1 MVTVETLIGTLN
13 TFVKKVN
20 ENMTLKKILKGW
32 SKLIVVK
39 TKDPDAV
46 ATLKV
51 ERGTVVDVK
60 LEDMPEPDITMSA
73 NADVINDI
81 FTGRANPSRLYLDG
95 TLKVFASQKDQ
106 MVLDSIVD
114 IVWK

>member
-1 MVTVETLIGTLN
+1 MVSLETLINTLN

-32 SKLIVVK
+32 SKLMVVR
-39 TKDPDAV
+39 TKDPEAV
-46 ATLKV
+46 STLKI
-51 ERGTVVDVK
+51 EKGSVVDVK
-60 LEDMPEPDITMSA
+60 LEDTPNADITLSA

-81 FTGRANPSRLYLDG
+81 FTGKANPSRLYLDG

>member
-1 MVTVETLIGTLN
+1 MVTIEILINTLN

-32 SKLIVVK
+32 SKLLVVK
-39 TKDPDAV
+39 TKDPEAV

-51 ERGTVVDVK
+51 EKGTVVDVK
-60 LEDMPEPDITMSA
+60 LEDTPNADIILSA

-81 FTGRANPSRLYLDG
+81 FTGKSNPSRLR
-95 TLKVFASQKDQ
+95 LKKIRWS
-106 MVLDSIVD
+106 LIP
-114 IVWK
+114 

>member
-1 MVTVETLIGTLN
+1 MVSLETLINTLN

-32 SKLIVVK
+32 SKLMVVR
-39 TKDPDAV
+39 TKDPEAV
-46 ATLKV
+46 ATLKI
-51 ERGTVVDVK
+51 EKGSVVDVK
-60 LEDMPEPDITMSA
+60 LEDTPNADITLSA

-81 FTGRANPSRLYLDG
+81 FTGKANPSRLYLDG

>member
-1 MVTVETLIGTLN
+1 MVTAETLISTLN
-13 TFVKKVN
+13 TFVEKVN
-20 ENMTLKKILKGW
+20 ANLTLKKILKGW
-32 SKLIVVK
+32 SKLVVIK
-39 TKDPDAV
+39 TKDPDTE

-51 ERGTVVDVK
+51 EKGTVIDMK
-60 LEDMPEPDITMSA
+60 FEDTPTADIILSA

-81 FTGRANPSRLYLDG
+81 FTGKANPSRLYLDG

-106 MVLDSIVD
+106 MVLDAIVD

>member
-1 MVTVETLIGTLN
+1 MVALETLINTLN

-32 SKLIVVK
+32 SKLMVVK
-39 TKDPDAV
+39 TKDPETV
-46 ATLKV
+46 ATLKI
-51 ERGTVVDVK
+51 EKGSVVDVK
-60 LEDMPEPDITMSA
+60 LEDTPDADITLSA

-81 FTGRANPSRLYLDG
+81 FTGKANPSRLYLDG

>member
-1 MVTVETLIGTLN
+1 MVTRETLVATLD

-20 ENMTLKKILKGW
+20 ENITLKKILKGW

-39 TKDPDAV
+39 TKDPEAV
-46 ATLKV
+46 ASLKV

-60 LEDMPEPDITMSA
+60 LEDTQGADITLSA

>member
-1 MVTVETLIGTLN
+1 MVTIETLINTLN
-13 TFVKKVN
+13 TFVKRVN
-20 ENMTLKKILKGW
+20 ENTTLKKILKGW
-32 SKLIVVK
+32 SKLIVIK
-39 TKDPDAV
+39 TKDPDTI

-51 ERGTVVDVK
+51 EKGVVVDVK
-60 LEDMPEPDITMSA
+60 FEDTPNADITLSA
-73 NADVINDI
+73 LADVINDI
-81 FTGRANPSRLYLDG
+81 FIGKANPSRLYLDG

>member
-1 MVTVETLIGTLN
+1 MVALETLINTLN

-32 SKLIVVK
+32 SKLMVVK
-39 TKDPDAV
+39 TKDPETV
-46 ATLKV
+46 ATLKI
-51 ERGTVVDVK
+51 EKGSVVDVK
-60 LEDMPEPDITMSA
+60 LEDTPNADITLSA

-81 FTGRANPSRLYLDG
+81 FTGKANPSRLYLDG

>member
-1 MVTVETLIGTLN
+1 MVALETLINTLN

-32 SKLIVVK
+32 SKLMVVK
-39 TKDPDAV
+39 TKDPETV
-46 ATLKV
+46 ATLKI
-51 ERGTVVDVK
+51 EKGSVVDVK
-60 LEDMPEPDITMSA
+60 LEDTPNADITLSA

-81 FTGRANPSRLYLDG
+81 FIGKANPSRLYLDG

>member
-1 MVTVETLIGTLN
+1 MVTIETLVSTLN

-20 ENMTLKKILKGW
+20 ENATLKKILKGW
-32 SKLIVVK
+32 TKLIVVK

-51 ERGTVVDVK
+51 EKGTVVEVK
-60 LEDMPEPDITMSA
+60 LEDTPNADIVLSA
-73 NADVINDI
+73 LADVINDI
-81 FTGRANPSRLYLDG
+81 FIGKANPSRLYLDG
-95 TLKVFASQKDQ
+95 TLKVFSSQKDQ